1 MSQNSFLEEPL
12 DYENKKPPKSMFSIE
27 GVLVILLILGMYV
40 AYIQSF
46 IVTGRSVLGGKIWW
60 MGIHFFLLFWQ
71 LIGDLI
77 ALEKDTDSWKK
88 THFNGLIFLFLLNS
102 WVLVLNSSDS
112 EDYGFLWV
120 LSLFIIPHG
129 LAWAYAVACFVRK
142 EEAVT

>member
-46 IVTGRSVLGGKIWW
+46 IVTGGSGLTGKIWW

-77 ALEKDTDSWKK
+77 ALEKDTQ
-88 THFNGLIFLFLLNS
+88 
-102 WVLVLNSSDS
+102 
-112 EDYGFLWV
+112 
-120 LSLFIIPHG
+120 
-129 LAWAYAVACFVRK
+129 
-142 EEAVT
+142 